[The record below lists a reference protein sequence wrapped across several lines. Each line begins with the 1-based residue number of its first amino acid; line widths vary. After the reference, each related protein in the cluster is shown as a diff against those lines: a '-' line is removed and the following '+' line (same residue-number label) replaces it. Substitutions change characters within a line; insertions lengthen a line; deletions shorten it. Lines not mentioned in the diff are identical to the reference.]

1 MQTLS
6 GRIISFPARD
16 TATAPAGTGTVTAPE
31 LRARM
36 EVAFTTFYNGLFD
49 SACTTNDKHHHEHT
63 LQLLRIVKARE
74 STIIDSVCA
83 EAARAGTTGEAS
95 GTLRLRH
102 YFTQHCAD
110 LPLAPADW
118 APLKSAFDELMLA
131 PAGRVAVTH
140 PAAGE
145 SADSVD
151 STARIVER
159 LRAGGLHL
167 PLGFELAES
176 ATDPADEQ
184 APEPEVPTAVV
195 PESRISVVLRALK
208 LSLAALPV
216 LVLAPV
222 GLGPATPPEAATP
235 LLAVHGAAAPR
246 AEQAPD
252 TRIAAAA
259 QVAGQSAAAAAP
271 AAAQAPV
278 AEPPAA
284 AASQPA
290 AAALEN
296 TAPLAAAAEP
306 KAAADARLAMQV
318 DFLLRRGDAALAEL
332 RLTEPFPDS
341 AAANYAAVLALD
353 AHNVAAQQGLERI
366 VAAYAGLARGAL
378 KDGDTSYAQ
387 QLMERAR
394 SVLPDAA
401 ELQQLEHDITSSH
414 VAQR

>member
-1 MQTLS
+1 MQTLP

-131 PAGRVAVTH
+131 PVGRVAVTH
-140 PAAGE
+140 PPAGE
-145 SADSVD
+145 SADARD

-167 PLGFELAES
+167 PLGFEFAES
-176 ATDPADEQ
+176 ATDPADEP

-222 GLGPATPPEAATP
+222 GLGQATPPAAATP
-235 LLAVHGAAAPR
+235 QLAVQGAAAPR
-246 AEQAPD
+246 AEKAPD
-252 TRIAAAA
+252 TRISAAG
-259 QVAGQSAAAAAP
+259 QVAGQSAAAAAPVP

-278 AEPPAA
+278 AEPPAS
-284 AASQPA
+284 AASQPR

-296 TAPLAAAAEP
+296 TAPP
-306 KAAADARLAMQV
+306 AADARLAMQV

-353 AHNVAAQQGLERI
+353 AHNAAAQQGLERI

-378 KDGDTSYAQ
+378 KGGDTSYAQ
-387 QLMERAR
+387 QLLVRAR

-401 ELQQLEHDITSSH
+401 ELQQLEHDITASH